1 MQTWPN
7 CETPVANGPNGM
19 KKVLDLREGCGE
31 ANQMCD
37 WQFMKSIFKLKPHNP
52 VERGMWQLAAV
63 CGSICFTSHSYF
75 TPPSPSLF
83 LSLCALAVSFVSG
96 ATNRKWTCST
106 SHKLNVLAFA
116 GISARNQFDICSTWC
131 GPSLSPLSAGNTCL
145 SQGCGSLIEA
155 RPCCVLQK
163 IPSRWLL
170 NEDKLKEICV
180 NDDKRRRER
189 DEVGTERE
197 GRGAFCT
204 TNWRATWRFSGANNW
219 IEFRACHKQKE
230 PCNSCCLPL
239 RWPFLLLLLLLLL
252 P

>member
-1 MQTWPN
+1 
-7 CETPVANGPNGM
+7 
-19 KKVLDLREGCGE
+19 
-31 ANQMCD
+31 
-37 WQFMKSIFKLKPHNP
+37 MKSIFNWNRITQSN
-52 VERGMWQLAAV
+52 VECGNWRLYVAAYA
-63 CGSICFTSHSYF
+63 SHL
-75 TPPSPSLF
+75 TATLLLPPPLSF
-83 LSLCALAVSFVSG
+83 SLCVLAVSFVSG

-163 IPSRWLL
+163 IPSRCLL

-189 DEVGTERE
+189 NEVGDKKRVERLSALPTEEPRGGLE
-197 GRGAFCT
+197 GVTIELNFAP
-204 TNWRATWRFSGANNW
+204 ATSRRSHATVA
-219 IEFRACHKQKE
+219 ACHFVGLF
-230 PCNSCCLPL
+230 CCCCCLNGTF
-239 RWPFLLLLLLLLL
+239 WT
-252 P
+252 